1 MKTEIQLVC
10 KEAAMIPLRKVFNIL
25 ETGKESSASL
35 SPSLYSH
42 LSQFYFFITL
52 DNVQFEAIQIDPITT
67 HGIKTAVSH
76 TKPSAKRLTSKY
88 IQWQEQYEST

>member
-1 MKTEIQLVC
+1 MVC

-25 ETGKESSASL
+25 ETSSNGKENSASL
-35 SPSLYSH
+35 SLSLSPH
-42 LSQFYFFITL
+42 VSQFYFFITL

-67 HGIKTAVSH
+67 HGIETAVSH
-76 TKPSAKRLTSKY
+76 TKPSAKGLTSKY